1 MIPREEELI
10 YRSHWLV
17 RVRWFVALLM
27 GAGALIS
34 DLLGLAY
41 PMRPLILVASF
52 VALYN
57 VLFAL
62 AARWAVTKPADLR
75 RAYRFVNLQITADF
89 LALLAWVHYT
99 GGPASP
105 FLPFFV
111 FHLVICGLLVS
122 PRMTLIHA
130 AWVFVV
136 LVAMG
141 FSEARGWLPHY
152 QPIDPGATRAIDST
166 SYLLGAALVTVVT
179 FLTIAIVVG
188 GIALRL
194 RRRELEL
201 DETRL
206 EVERHARQ
214 IEGAHARL
222 ERLDRERS
230 AFFRLMSH
238 QLRSPLTSIQTVLR
252 LVTSGYAEEKEKVAE
267 LVGRAERQSQDMLAL
282 INDMLSLTRITSM
295 EEAEGQE
302 MVAVGP
308 LVADVVESVQNG
320 AQKKRI
326 QLVREIEPELPS
338 ILAVRNQMKQLF
350 AVLVENAV
358 KYTPKGGTVTVRAAG
373 DEREARVAVQ
383 DTGIGVPP
391 EDRDHIFDE
400 FYRAAN
406 ARSHERVGTGLGLTI
421 AQKIA
426 TDLGG
431 RIEVESAPGRGSTFT
446 VILPVPPATTTS

>member
-27 GAGALIS
+27 GAGALVS

-41 PMRPLILVASF
+41 RMQPLILVAAF
-52 VALYN
+52 VAAYN

-62 AARWAVTKPADLR
+62 AARWAVTKPVDLR

-111 FHLVICGLLVS
+111 FHLVMCGLLVS

-130 AWVFVV
+130 AWVFVA
-136 LVAMG
+136 LLAMA
-141 FSEARGWLPHY
+141 FSEARGWLPHH
-152 QPIDPGATRAIDST
+152 QPIDPGSTRAIDST

-206 EVERHARQ
+206 EVERHAHQ
-214 IEGAHARL
+214 IEGAHTRL
-222 ERLDRERS
+222 EKLDRERS

-238 QLRSPLTSIQTVLR
+238 QLRSPLTSIQTVLK

-282 INDMLSLTRITSM
+282 INDMLSLTRIRSM

-302 MVAVGP
+302 TVALGP
-308 LVADVVESVQNG
+308 LVADVVESAQNA
-320 AQKKRI
+320 AQKKKI
-326 QLVREIEPELPS
+326 TLTTEIEPDLPS
-338 ILAVRNQMKQLF
+338 LVVVRNQMKQLF

-358 KYTPKGGTVTVRAAG
+358 KYTPEGGAVTVSATS
-373 DEREARVAVQ
+373 DEHAIRVAVK
-383 DTGIGVPP
+383 DTGIGVSP
-391 EDRDHIFDE
+391 EDREHIFDE
-400 FYRAAN
+400 FYRAPN

-421 AQKIA
+421 AQKVA

-431 RIEVESAPGRGSTFT
+431 RIELESTPGRGSTFT
-446 VILPVPPATTTS
+446 VLLPLAPATS